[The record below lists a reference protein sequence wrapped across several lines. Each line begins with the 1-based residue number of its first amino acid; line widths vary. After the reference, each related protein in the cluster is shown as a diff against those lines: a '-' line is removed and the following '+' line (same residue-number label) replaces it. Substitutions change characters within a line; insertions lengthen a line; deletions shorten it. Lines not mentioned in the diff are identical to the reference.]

1 MSDSIDIAPVKP
13 GAILYQIADR
23 FLNRPLL
30 LHPTKA
36 EVIWHV
42 LHGRLPVDGALAGP
56 LPADANRFLGRNS
69 REDGSYRMV
78 RAQNGVGIL
87 PIVGSLVNRG
97 AWIGTSSGLVSY
109 EGIGAMLRDA
119 EADPEIHSVL
129 LDIDSP
135 GGEATGMFSVAEQIR
150 QLSAKKPVTAFVNDM
165 AASAA
170 YGLASAA
177 GEIVV
182 SPTSMVGSI
191 GVVLTHLDRSAEM
204 SQRGIK
210 PTLIYAG
217 AHKVDGHPY
226 GPLPAAVE
234 ADLQAEVSKI
244 YDQFVGLVARGRR
257 TLSATD
263 IRVTEARTFIGQD
276 AIARGL
282 ADRMA
287 SLDEVLA
294 ALSSKA
300 PVAATLSKTGSVM
313 SDADRAASRTTALPA
328 PDLETHTA
336 ALNAARAEGAALE
349 RARITRILRHEAAT
363 GREAQAIALA
373 LDTDIA
379 AEAALKVLAA
389 TPIVTTRAAATIAER
404 AAAEAELGAA
414 AHVLTSTAQAAERVA
429 RGWKSAVANANQRF
443 G

>member
-78 RAQNGVGIL
+78 RVQNGVGIL

-191 GVVLTHLDRSAEM
+191 GVVLTHLDRSTEM
-204 SQRGIK
+204 AQRGLK
-210 PTLIYAG
+210 ATLIYAG
-217 AHKVDGHPY
+217 AHKVDGNPY
-226 GPLPAAVE
+226 GPLPAAVH

-244 YDQFVGLVARGRR
+244 YDQFVGLVARGRHA
-257 TLSATD
+257 LSLAD
-263 IRVTEARTFIGQD
+263 IRATEARTFIGQD

-294 ALSSKA
+294 ALSAEA
-300 PVAATLSKTGSVM
+300 PVAVTP
-313 SDADRAASRTTALPA
+313 RTTDMAMNTSSPPTALPA
-328 PDLETHTA
+328 PDLEPHTA
-336 ALNAARAEGAALE
+336 ALDAARAEGAALE
-349 RARITRILRHEAAT
+349 RARITRILRHEVAT

-404 AAAEAELGAA
+404 AAAEAELGASAHAPTA
-414 AHVLTSTAQAAERVA
+414 AAQAAERVA
-429 RGWKSAVANANQRF
+429 RGWQSAVANANQRF

>member
-1 MSDSIDIAPVKP
+1 MSAVLPH
-13 GAILYQIADR
+13 IADR
-23 FLNRPLL
+23 LLNRPLL
-30 LHPTKA
+30 LHPAKA
-36 EVIWHV
+36 EVLLSV
-42 LHGRLPVDGALAGP
+42 LDGRI
-56 LPADANRFLGRNS
+56 PAVSAPSETREAEANRFIGRTS
-69 REDGSYRMV
+69 RPDGSLRLV
-78 RAQNGVGIL
+78 RSDNGIGII
-87 PIVGSLVNRG
+87 PIVGTLVNRG
-97 AWIGTSSGLVSY
+97 AWIGASSGLVSY
-109 EGIGAMLRDA
+109 EGLSALLRDA
-119 EADPEIHSVL
+119 AADPEIRAVVL
-129 LDIDSP
+129 DLDSP
-135 GGEATGMFSVAEQIR
+135 GGEATGMFTLAEQIR
-150 QLSAKKPVTAFVNDM
+150 QLSANKPVIAFVNDM

-204 SQRGIK
+204 AQRGLK
-210 PTLIYAG
+210 ATLIYAG
-217 AHKVDGHPY
+217 AHKVDGNPY
-226 GPLPAAVE
+226 GPLPATVE

-244 YDQFVGLVARGRR
+244 YDQFVGLVARGRHA
-257 TLSATD
+257 LSLAD
-263 IRVTEARTFIGQD
+263 IRATEARTFIGKD

-294 ALSSKA
+294 ALSAEA
-300 PVAATLSKTGSVM
+300 PVAVTP
-313 SDADRAASRTTALPA
+313 RTTDMAMNTSSP
-328 PDLETHTA
+328 PLETSSIALDSHTA
-336 ALNAARAEGAALE
+336 AVDAARAEGAARE
-349 RARITRILRHEAAT
+349 RARITSILRHETAT